1 MHAAAQKF
9 ADLYRA
15 KFGTDRWYGPDA
27 ANPLISL
34 AGTVASGYDCIN
46 LLLDAIRRAGSTEAA
61 QMVRALDQTADFE
74 GATVSRISFTPQN
87 HVALK
92 LEDLGTYEM
101 LKRGDRVVLELRD

>member
-1 MHAAAQKF
+1 MHATAQKF
-9 ADLYRA
+9 TDLYRA

-34 AGTVASGYDCIN
+34 AGTVGSGYDCIS
-46 LLLDAIRRAGSTEAA
+46 LLIDAIRRAGSTAA
-61 QMVRALDQTADFE
+61 RDMIGALDQTRDFE
-74 GATVSRISFTPQN
+74 GATVRRISFTPQN